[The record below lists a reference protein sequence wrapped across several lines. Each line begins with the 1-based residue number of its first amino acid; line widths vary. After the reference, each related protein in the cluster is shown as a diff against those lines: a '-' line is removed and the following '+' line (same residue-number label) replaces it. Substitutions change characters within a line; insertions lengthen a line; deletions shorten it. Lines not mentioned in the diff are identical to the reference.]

1 MPNRKTRDR
10 QLAKLA
16 ARRAAERRKRRRQR
30 ITAIFVAFAVAV
42 GAGAFLF
49 FAFTGDDT
57 TPSAKSSKGATPTPS
72 SAAKLGAPKET
83 GTIEPVATPPKK
95 VACGASAPKDAGQ
108 PKPQFSPAP
117 DPSKFIDAKKTYVA
131 TIDTS
136 CGTFQTELYAK
147 QAPDT
152 VASFVFLAKQGFFDG
167 LTFHRIAK
175 GFVIQGGD
183 PKGDGTGGPGY
194 AFPTETDPRLTFGK
208 PGVLAMANSGPD
220 TNGSQWF
227 VTLGPDTNLNPSGG
241 ASYTIFGKVTK
252 GTSVVTKLGNLPTT
266 TAPGGS
272 EQSSPTEAVYINSVT
287 IKAS

>member
-16 ARRAAERRKRRRQR
+16 ARRAAERRKRQRQR
-30 ITAIFVAFAVAV
+30 FTAIVVAFAVVV

-49 FAFTGDDT
+49 FAFTGNDT
-57 TPSAKSSKGATPTPS
+57 TPSAKTSKGATPTPS
-72 SAAKLGAPKET
+72 SPAKLGSPKKT

-117 DPSKFIDAKKTYVA
+117 DPSKVIDPKKNYIA
-131 TIDTS
+131 TVDTS
-136 CGTFQTELYAK
+136 CGSFQIGFDPK
-147 QAPDT
+147 QAPDA
-152 VASFVFLAKQGFFDG
+152 VASFVFLAREGFFDG
-167 LTFHRIAK
+167 LTFHRIVK
-175 GFVIQGGD
+175 GFALQGGD

-194 AFPTETDPRLTFGK
+194 AFPTEIDPSLMFGK
-208 PGVLAMANSGPD
+208 PGVVAMANSGPD

-227 VTLGPDTNLNPSGG
+227 VTLGPDTNLNPSAG

-252 GTSVVTKLGNLPTT
+252 GMSTIDKIANVPTT
-266 TAPGGS
+266 
-272 EQSSPTEAVYINSVT
+272 SSSSGENSQPTQAVYIDTVK
-287 IKAS
+287 IQEM